1 METNIVKTQN
11 AKALLGSVQKE
22 PIPIFGNYIFENE
35 LSLLFGDSNTGKS
48 ILATDIAMFVSGG
61 GHEWPDMVSPKLP
74 SLYIDMEMTEQQFA
88 NRYRNAA
95 LYMTD
100 SFYRSSVD
108 VLGTT
113 ESKIFSYVKSEIIT
127 QQGSAN
133 PPKFIVIDNITNG
146 FGSIFSAAKMRTL
159 ISEFKALKNRFGLT
173 ILLIAHCPKRSTNKP
188 ITDNNLGGSK
198 MIMNFV
204 DSAFAIGPSQVG
216 NEFKYIKQ
224 IKSRAVAKTDEV
236 MTVKISKEPYLS
248 MQYVNYTYE
257 DAHIDREDT
266 SLLMLRISPEQ
277 EIKLLQMHKE
287 KCKALDIANKLG
299 LTVGTIYSYLLHN
312 HLL

>member
-11 AKALLGSVQKE
+11 AKALLDSAQKE
-22 PIPIFGNYIFENE
+22 PKSIFGNYIFENE

-74 SLYIDMEMTEQQFA
+74 SA
-88 NRYRNAA
+88 
-95 LYMTD
+95 
-100 SFYRSSVD
+100 
-108 VLGTT
+108 

-173 ILLIAHCPKRSTNKP
+173 ILLIAHCPKRSPNKP

-204 DSAFAIGPSQVG
+204 DSAFAIGPSQIS

-224 IKSRAVAKTDEV
+224 IKSRAVAKMDEV

-248 MQYVNYTYE
+248 MQYVNHTYE

-266 SLLMLRISPEQ
+266 SLLLLRISPEQ
-277 EIKLLQMHKE
+277 EIKLLSMHKE
-287 KCKALDIANKLG
+287 KKHVVDIAIELG
-299 LTVGTIYSYLLHN
+299 LDTGTIYSYLIHN

>member
-11 AKALLGSVQKE
+11 AKALLGSAQKE

-61 GHEWPDMVSPKLP
+61 GHDWPHMVSPKLP

-88 NRYRNAA
+88 NRYRNAG

-236 MTVKISKEPYLS
+236 MTVRISKEPYLS

-277 EIKLLQMHKE
+277 EIKLLQMHKD
-287 KCKALDIANKLG
+287 KHKALDIANELG
-299 LTVGTIYSYLLHN
+299 LSVGTIYSYLLHN